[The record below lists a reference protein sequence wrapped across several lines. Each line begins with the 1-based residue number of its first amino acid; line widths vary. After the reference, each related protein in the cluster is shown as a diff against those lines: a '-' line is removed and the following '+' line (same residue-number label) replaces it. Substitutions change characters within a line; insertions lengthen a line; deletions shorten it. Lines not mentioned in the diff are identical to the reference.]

1 MIRQEGDNHGKGPPA
16 PGAAMAM
23 IETLASQDI
32 GAKCKEELTTALQQ
46 INELDVFQAQDTFPI
61 CRVEKAYKSG
71 SAKVM
76 FTCRDLSIRQK
87 TMAAL
92 NNANKPAC
100 LGPAPAGF

>member
-1 MIRQEGDNHGKGPPA
+1 
-16 PGAAMAM
+16 MAM
-23 IETLASQDI
+23 IETLVSQDI

-46 INELDVFQAQDTFPI
+46 INELDVYQAQDKFPI

-87 TMAAL
+87 IMAAL
-92 NNANKPAC
+92 NNANKPA
-100 LGPAPAGF
+100 